1 MTNRIIKRIILL
13 TAMPL
18 FLYSCHSEKPKED
31 IKESYVLSDKILETT
46 TFAKAQLHNVEN
58 ELRFFGTISADNSKL
73 IEVYP
78 VVGGNV
84 TQVFVEL
91 GDYVKKGDLLATIK
105 STEVAEYERELEDAK
120 NDLIVAK
127 NNLRL
132 TQELFQG
139 KLNSERDVIVAQSE
153 YDKAES
159 QQHRLEEIYQIYHIK
174 NGSIY
179 EVRAPIEGFIIQKDI
194 NKDMLLR
201 SDRTNNIFDI
211 ADIKDVWAIANVNES
226 DINQVRVNMK
236 ATVTTISY
244 PDTIFEGKIDKIFNI
259 IDPDTKAMKVQ
270 IDLHNPNFLLKPDM
284 RASIKISYTEDTK
297 MVEIPSSAV
306 IFDKG
311 RNFVMIYKDRN
322 NIETRAIEV
331 FRQVGEKTFVSSGL
345 AEGET
350 VITKNQLLIYDQFN
364 D

>member
-1 MTNRIIKRIILL
+1 M
-13 TAMPL
+13 
-18 FLYSCHSEKPKED
+18 
-31 IKESYVLSDKILETT
+31 
-46 TFAKAQLHNVEN
+46 
-58 ELRFFGTISADNSKL
+58 
-73 IEVYP
+73 
-78 VVGGNV
+78 
-84 TQVFVEL
+84 
-91 GDYVKKGDLLATIK
+91 
-105 STEVAEYERELEDAK
+105 
-120 NDLIVAK
+120 
-127 NNLRL
+127 
-132 TQELFQG
+132 
-139 KLNSERDVIVAQSE
+139 
-153 YDKAES
+153 
-159 QQHRLEEIYQIYHIK
+159 
-174 NGSIY
+174 
-179 EVRAPIEGFIIQKDI
+179 GFIIQKDI

-270 IDLHNPNFLLKPDM
+270 IDLHNPHFLLKPDM
-284 RASIKISYTEDTK
+284 RASIKISYTEDAK